1 MNPPALE
8 SLLPVALLIAT
19 GFVVGRLRWVGPT
32 TARELSSL
40 VFNLLIP
47 ALLFR
52 TMSQVRPQ
60 ALDFTPVGAYFI
72 GLGLVYAGT
81 LMVCGFSR
89 RGSVLALASTFSNT
103 IMIGI
108 PLIGLA
114 FGQQGLITL
123 FTLYTVHTVSLL
135 TCATLVMELATQREA
150 RMAAAAP
157 SSASAAA
164 SGVPPAAPGPA
175 LWRTLFDAL
184 RKSLLTPV
192 PLPILAGMAFAQ
204 TGWSLPSVIDK
215 PLSLLGA
222 AFGPMALLLVGVTLS
237 QVRVGEHLRGALGL
251 VLAKNFALPA
261 IVAAGGV
268 ALGLSGMPLWVVVVV
283 AALPAGANS
292 FLFSQRY
299 QVAEDTVTT
308 AIGLSTFLGLVTVPV
323 TMALVQRL

>member
-8 SLLPVALLIAT
+8 SLLPVVLLIAT
-19 GFVVGRLRWVGPT
+19 GFVVGRLRWVGST
-32 TARELSSL
+32 TARELSNL
-40 VFNLLIP
+40 VFTLLIP

-72 GLGLVYAGT
+72 GMGAVYAGT
-81 LMVCGFSR
+81 LAVCGFTR
-89 RGSVLALASTFSNT
+89 RGSVLALAATFSNT

-123 FTLYTVHTVSLL
+123 FTLYTLHTVSLL

-150 RMAAAAP
+150 RLGQAGVAGTTAP
-157 SSASAAA
+157 AI
-164 SGVPPAAPGPA
+164 
-175 LWRTLFDAL
+175 WRTLFDAL
-184 RKSLLTPV
+184 RKSVLHPV
-192 PLPILAGMAFAQ
+192 PLPILAGMAWGQ
-204 TGWSLPSVIDK
+204 TGWALPSVIDK

-251 VLAKNFALPA
+251 VLAKNLVLPA

-268 ALGLSGMPLWVVVVV
+268 ALGLTGLPLWVVVVV

>member
-1 MNPPALE
+1 MNPPALD
-8 SLLPVALLIAT
+8 SLLPVVLLIAT

-32 TARELSSL
+32 TARELSNL
-40 VFNLLIP
+40 VFSLLIP

-89 RGSVLALASTFSNT
+89 RGSVLALAATFSNT

-123 FTLYTVHTVSLL
+123 FTLYTVHTVTLL
-135 TCATLVMELATQREA
+135 TCATLVMELATQREG
-150 RMAAAAP
+150 RQD
-157 SSASAAA
+157 
-164 SGVPPAAPGPA
+164 APGPA
-175 LWRTLFDAL
+175 LWRTLLDAL
-184 RKSLLTPV
+184 RKSVLHPV

-204 TGWSLPSVIDK
+204 TGWTLPPVIDK

-251 VLAKNFALPA
+251 VLAKNFVLPA

-268 ALGLSGMPLWVVVVV
+268 ALGLTGMPLWVVVVV

-299 QVAEDTVTT
+299 RVAEDTVTT
-308 AIGLSTFLGLVTVPV
+308 AIGLSTFLGLLTVPV

>member
-1 MNPPALE
+1 MNPPALD
-8 SLLPVALLIAT
+8 SLLPVVLLIAT

-32 TARELSSL
+32 TARELSNL
-40 VFNLLIP
+40 VFSLLIP

-89 RGSVLALASTFSNT
+89 RGSVLALAATFSNT

-123 FTLYTVHTVSLL
+123 FTLYTVHTVTLL
-135 TCATLVMELATQREA
+135 TCATLVMELATQREG
-150 RMAAAAP
+150 RQD
-157 SSASAAA
+157 
-164 SGVPPAAPGPA
+164 APGPA
-175 LWRTLFDAL
+175 LWRTLLDAL
-184 RKSLLTPV
+184 RKSVLHPV

-204 TGWSLPSVIDK
+204 TGWTLPPVIDK

-251 VLAKNFALPA
+251 VLAKNFVLPA

-268 ALGLSGMPLWVVVVV
+268 ALGLTGMPLWVVVVV

-292 FLFSQRY
+292 FLFSPRY
-299 QVAEDTVTT
+299 RVAEDTVTT
-308 AIGLSTFLGLVTVPV
+308 AIGLSTFLGLLTVPV

>member
-8 SLLPVALLIAT
+8 SLLPVVLLIAT

-32 TARELSSL
+32 TARELSNL
-40 VFNLLIP
+40 VFTLLIP

-72 GLGLVYAGT
+72 GMGAVYAGT
-81 LMVCGFSR
+81 LAVCGFTR
-89 RGSVLALASTFSNT
+89 RGSVLALAATFSNT

-135 TCATLVMELATQREA
+135 TCATLVMELATQRETRRGQVA
-150 RMAAAAP
+150 VAG
-157 SSASAAA
+157 SAA
-164 SGVPPAAPGPA
+164 PAAPA
-175 LWRTLFDAL
+175 IWRTLFDAL
-184 RKSLLTPV
+184 RKSVLHPV
-192 PLPILAGMAFAQ
+192 PLPILAGMAWGQ
-204 TGWSLPSVIDK
+204 TGWALPSVIDK

-251 VLAKNFALPA
+251 VLAKNLVLPA

-268 ALGLSGMPLWVVVVV
+268 ALGLTGLPLWVVVVV

-308 AIGLSTFLGLVTVPV
+308 AIGLSTFLGLITVPV